1 MLPLEFVDVAEGV
14 LAVGDVE
21 DPGGVTLLPSSSMWK
36 AVMRDHQ
43 HYETGSA
50 WCRPPMLVI

>member
-50 WCRPPMLVI
+50 WCRPRCW